1 MAPAPVVAARPPIIA
16 RPLPKPSKIRYFKG
30 KAPEAALSSDSDD
43 SDAEPP
49 PMEPIKVD
57 ESIVAGGAGRIVKEP
72 AMRLALRDVKVEGG
86 RVLVGGKE
94 GVKAGEGD

>member
-1 MAPAPVVAARPPIIA
+1 
-16 RPLPKPSKIRYFKG
+16 
-30 KAPEAALSSDSDD
+30 
-43 SDAEPP
+43 
-49 PMEPIKVD
+49 MEPIKVD